1 MAFIDIYPFKW
12 HWLDK
17 NNLRFYTC
25 FFHSVKLLKPCYY
38 WKVKNHL
45 GQPTESSVFQ
55 LIPASEVVP
64 FFFMQQV
71 NRLLTPFISC
81 IPSVLYKC
89 NENSIFEL
97 LYLSNGIKSR
107 NRNRKFNMSKF
118 LLEKSWIDFFY
129 SKSRFRFLMF
139 LYSFNLFGYTLVCFF
154 VESKSNVL
162 FCLKCLTFI
171 DIARQYFQLIVTI
184 HFNCKIQI
192 IFGSL
197 PRQCASLCVCYCSIQ
212 FK

>member
-1 MAFIDIYPFKW
+1 MAFKDIYPFKW

-25 FFHSVKLLKPCYY
+25 FFHLVKLLKPCYY

-45 GQPTESSVFQ
+45 GPAESSVFQ
-55 LIPASEVVP
+55 LIPASKVVP

-71 NRLLTPFISC
+71 NRLLTPFVSC
-81 IPSVLYKC
+81 IPSVSYINAMKIAFSSCYIYQMEYNRDL
-89 NENSIFEL
+89 ETGNSIWANFFW
-97 LYLSNGIKSR
+97 K
-107 NRNRKFNMSKF
+107 NR
-118 LLEKSWIDFFY
+118 EKTFSIPNQDFDFQCCCII
-129 SKSRFRFLMF
+129 
-139 LYSFNLFGYTLVCFF
+139 GCALVCHF
-154 VESKSNVL
+154 VELKSDVL

-171 DIARQYFQLIVTI
+171 DIARQNFQLFGTI

-192 IFGSL
+192 IFGSF
-197 PRQCASLCVCYCSIQ
+197 PRQCASVCVCYCSIQ